1 LGGLLAVAPLS
12 WAEAWRQ
19 LKEET
24 MYSGIYRALFAMNA
38 VLALV
43 LVLAEPMSKA
53 WN

>member
-1 LGGLLAVAPLS
+1 
-12 WAEAWRQ
+12 
-19 LKEET
+19 
-24 MYSGIYRALFAMNA
+24 MYSRIYRAVFVMTA